1 MHLSLRSL
9 GMLGS
14 AGDAWLGGLLLTAG
28 PSASGPSNSTHLA
41 LLNKGWPCMHAHHA
55 THDTPLHIH
64 TNRNMQELSA
74 AVSALMAKTDAEKKR
89 RALKAAPEVLV
100 SHGR

>member
-1 MHLSLRSL
+1 MHISLRSL
-9 GMLGS
+9 RVLGS

-28 PSASGPSNSTHLA
+28 PSNSTHLA
-41 LLNKGWPCMHAHHA
+41 LLDKGWPCMHTHHA

-74 AVSALMAKTDAEKKR
+74 AVSALTAKTDAEKKR
-89 RALKAAPEVLV
+89 RALEAAPEVHV